1 MRKLIIKGNFTK
13 VSNSDSQFFKS
24 LIEFLREK
32 APKYFKINMRTESE
46 SESESESDSDSDE
59 FSYENKKLITEL
71 SDWRFNLKSL
81 DKFFVIRDLRK
92 KFEDEYIV
100 SIFENY
106 FYGDD
111 EVDYDLLSDLVEELF
126 DKYNLTDYYKLKGK
140 KGYEIDDRYKVKDIY
155 IELELLRNN
164 EEIVSE
170 IGKMLSIFCNSIGN
184 FSITSIKDAN
194 SGEFLDMDVIFENFS
209 FDNCF
214 SSDDIYSFLNKQL
227 PNDMEIEDIEISYR
241 GW

>member
-13 VSNSDSQFFKS
+13 ASNSDSQFFKS
-24 LIEFLREK
+24 LVEFLKEK
-32 APKYFKINMRTESE
+32 APKYFRINMK
-46 SESESESDSDSDE
+46 SDLDSDE

-71 SDWRFNLKSL
+71 SDWRFNLENL
-81 DKFFVIRDLRK
+81 DKFFIIRDLRK
-92 KFEDEYIV
+92 KIEDEYIV

-126 DKYNLTDYYKLKGK
+126 DKYDLTDFYKLKGK
-140 KGYEIDDRYKVKDIY
+140 KGYEINNRYKVKDIY

-164 EEIVSE
+164 EELVSE
-170 IGKMLSIFCNSIGN
+170 IGKMLNIFCNGIGD
-184 FSITSIKDAN
+184 FSITSIKDAS
-194 SGEFLDMDVIFENFS
+194 SGEFLNIDDIFENFS

-214 SSDDIYSFLNKQL
+214 SSDDIYFFLNKQL
-227 PNDMEIEDIEISYR
+227 LDDMEIEDIKIDYI